1 MAAYLGLHIQL
12 LGAANGRAC
21 ILTATVTVK
30 FWEEVACRGHA
41 GLVLPTAIP
50 NVLPAH
56 VLFDAYVLHLV
67 LIL

>member
-1 MAAYLGLHIQL
+1 MAAYLRLHIQL
-12 LGAANGRAC
+12 LRAAYRGAC
-21 ILTATVTVK
+21 IITASVIVK
-30 FWEEVACRGHA
+30 FWEEVACRRHA

-50 NVLPAH
+50 NVLSTH